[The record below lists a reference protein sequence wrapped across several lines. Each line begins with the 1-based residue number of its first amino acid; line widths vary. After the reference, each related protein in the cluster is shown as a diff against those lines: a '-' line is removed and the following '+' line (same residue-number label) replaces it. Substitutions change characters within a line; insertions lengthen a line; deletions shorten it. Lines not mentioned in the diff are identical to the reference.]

1 LSSGTKRREHY
12 VPQFYLKLFG
22 DRLFVFDKSTGKDFQ
37 TGSKNIA
44 LEQGFYD
51 LDQEID
57 LEGAVAEIEGRLR
70 IGISE
75 LIDKLHPDK
84 ISKDARIRIAVFVA
98 LQYVRTKDFREW
110 IKEFGEKL
118 ATAYI
123 RSDPRFKNEEFT
135 ITMKPE
141 LARALQAEWMVDDT
155 IPKLGYR
162 LGHSLWSLLLNKTKI
177 PFWTSD
183 NPVAL
188 FNPIDY
194 GDKSGVGFAVKG
206 IQIHFPLNSNLLL
219 LILDPTTYQTP
230 PVRDVYDEDSVIHE
244 NELQLYNATRFVV
257 SSAGDFSVA
266 NRLRQ
271 EDETLGKKPVRV
283 ILRKINVGGRSFIQ
297 MSNTMKTQSGPNEK
311 ISE

>member
-1 LSSGTKRREHY
+1 M
-12 VPQFYLKLFG
+12 PQFYLRLFG
-22 DRLFVFDKSTGKDFQ
+22 DRLFVFDKLIGNVFQ

-44 LEQGFYD
+44 IEQGFYD

-57 LEGAVAEIEGRLR
+57 LEAAIAEIEGRLR

-75 LIDKLHPDK
+75 LIDKLHPET

-98 LQYVRTKDFREW
+98 LQYVRTKEFRAW

-118 ATAYI
+118 ATEWI
-123 RSDPRFKNEEFT
+123 RSDPRFKNEKFT

-141 LARALQAEWMVDDT
+141 LAQALQAQWMVDDT

-162 LGHSLWSLLLNKTKI
+162 LDHSLWALLLNKTKI

-219 LILDPTTYQTP
+219 LILDPTSYKIP
-230 PVRDVYDEDSVIHE
+230 PVNTVNDEELVIHE
-244 NELQLYNATRFVV
+244 NKLQLYNATRFVV
-257 SSAGDFSVA
+257 SSDDDFSVA
-266 NRLRQ
+266 NKMRQ
-271 EDETLGKKPVRV
+271 EDDALRKQPDRV

-297 MSNTMKTQSGPNEK
+297 MSSTMKTQSAHDEK
-311 ISE
+311 TS